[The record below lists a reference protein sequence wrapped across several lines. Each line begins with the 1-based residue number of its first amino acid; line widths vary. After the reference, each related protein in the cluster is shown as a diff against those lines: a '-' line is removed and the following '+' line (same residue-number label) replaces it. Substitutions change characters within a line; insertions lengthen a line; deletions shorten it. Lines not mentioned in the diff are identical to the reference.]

1 MRYLKWC
8 LIGLFLFCIIATGC
22 ATTTTTQAFET
33 DESQVQLRS
42 FQTRAF
48 DTANKSMMMQAVIST
63 LQDLDFVLDKAD
75 YDIGSVTG
83 SKFLSNKLVKMTVTI
98 RSRGET
104 QLLVRAN
111 AQYGTHTIEDP
122 EEYQN
127 FFTMLGKSLFLTAHA
142 VD

>member
-98 RSRGET
+98 RSRGRHNYSCGQTHNMELI
-104 QLLVRAN
+104 QLRILKNIR
-111 AQYGTHTIEDP
+111 I
-122 EEYQN
+122 
-127 FFTMLGKSLFLTAHA
+127 FLQCWVNHYF
-142 VD
+142 